1 MRLYPNRN
9 ILMDKILNSCQVR
22 STRGH
27 WMLHT
32 TPLRR
37 WRGERGTYSVAGAW
51 GSPRGAACVGCW
63 GRHGAGAARTRRG
76 SGACTSGAR
85 RPAVP
90 SPDQSGSET
99 HRWTVIGL
107 HLTLHRLY
115 GCVCVCIDIDTDCE
129 YITNITFI
137 PTHKYKHTQTHHCCH
152 CWIMGLA
159 RVRLGSP
166 GINKSLGRGGGGVSK
181 KDFFYKK

>member
-9 ILMDKILNSCQVR
+9 ILMDKIQNSCQVR

-115 GCVCVCIDIDTDCE
+115 GCVCVCIDIDRLWIHIKHNFHT
-129 YITNITFI
+129 
-137 PTHKYKHTQTHHCCH
+137 HTQIQTHTNTPLLSLLNYGVSQGEIGFP
-152 CWIMGLA
+152 W
-159 RVRLGSP
+159 
-166 GINKSLGRGGGGVSK
+166 NKQEFGEGGGGGGPK
-181 KDFFYKK
+181 KVFFS